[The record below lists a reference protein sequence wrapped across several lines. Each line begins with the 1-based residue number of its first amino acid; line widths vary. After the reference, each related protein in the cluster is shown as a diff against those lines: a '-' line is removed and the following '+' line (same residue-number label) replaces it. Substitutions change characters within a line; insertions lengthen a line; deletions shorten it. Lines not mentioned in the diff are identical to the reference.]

1 MTNKLITNRYNQ
13 VTPTRIL
20 ANGCSVSTPIYLSPT
35 TDQAKELLN
44 KFREVVREERM
55 KAGWSDT
62 AVMSPGGVQVQTAQT
77 PPMTDAENELGM
89 TEDTLRYALF
99 GRQGIPERL
108 FFKLCA
114 LTKTELVKREEI
126 AETYDEWLSHLLQDK
141 NENKRTKRT
150 TKARKTT
157 DTATTTAAS

>member
-1 MTNKLITNRYNQ
+1 MTKLITNRYNQ

-20 ANGCSVSTPIYLSPT
+20 SNGCSISTPIYLSPT

-55 KAGWSDT
+55 KNGWTDT
-62 AVMSPGGVQVQTAQT
+62 AVVSPGGVQVQTAQT
-77 PPMTDAENELGM
+77 APMTNAENELGM

-126 AETYDEWLSHLLQDK
+126 TETYDEWLNHLLDTNEDK
-141 NENKRTKRT
+141 RPAKTTKTTNKRAKAT
-150 TKARKTT
+150 TKPAV
-157 DTATTTAAS
+157 

>member
-1 MTNKLITNRYNQ
+1 MTYLITNRYNQ

-20 ANGCSVSTPIYLSPT
+20 SNGCSVSTPIYVSPT

-55 KAGWSDT
+55 KAGFNTEPVIS
-62 AVMSPGGVQVQTAQT
+62 SNGVAVQTAQAA
-77 PPMTDAENELGM
+77 PMTNAEHELGM

-108 FFKLCA
+108 FFKLCS
-114 LTKTELVKREEI
+114 LTNTQLVTRQEI
-126 AETYDEWLSHLLQDK
+126 GETYDEWLSHLLPDT
-141 NENKRTKRT
+141 NENKGTKATTKSINKRT
-150 TKARKTT
+150 
-157 DTATTTAAS
+157 

>member
-1 MTNKLITNRYNQ
+1 MTNLITNRYNQ

-20 ANGCSVSTPIYLSPT
+20 SNGCSVSTPIYISPT

-44 KFREVVREERM
+44 KFREVVREQRM
-55 KAGWSDT
+55 KGGWTDEAQTS
-62 AVMSPGGVQVQTAQT
+62 SNGVVVQTAIT
-77 PPMTDAENELGM
+77 PQMTNAEHELGM

-114 LTKTELVKREEI
+114 LTNTELVKREEVV
-126 AETYDEWLSHLLQDK
+126 ETYDEWLNHLLDTNEDK
-141 NENKRTKRT
+141 RPAKTTKTTNKRTKAT
-150 TKARKTT
+150 TKA
-157 DTATTTAAS
+157 AA

>member
-1 MTNKLITNRYNQ
+1 MTKLITNRYNQ

-20 ANGCSVSTPIYLSPT
+20 SNGCSVSTPIYVSPT

-55 KAGWSDT
+55 KFGLLDNT
-62 AVMSPGGVQVQTAQT
+62 VGFGGVQVTSATT
-77 PPMTDAENELGM
+77 PPMTNAENELGM

-108 FFKLCA
+108 FFKLCS
-114 LTKTELVKREEI
+114 LTNTQLVTRKEI
-126 AETYDEWLSHLLQDK
+126 GETYDEWLSYLIPDT
-141 NENKRTKRT
+141 NENKGTTRT
-150 TKARKTT
+150 TKARKTS
-157 DTATTTAAS
+157 DKATTISAS

>member
-1 MTNKLITNRYNQ
+1 MTNLITNRYNQ
-13 VTPTRIL
+13 ITPTRIL
-20 ANGCSVSTPIYLSPT
+20 SNGCSVSTPIYVSPT

-55 KAGWSDT
+55 RAGWTDEPQTS
-62 AVMSPGGVQVQTAQT
+62 SNGVVVQTAIT
-77 PPMTDAENELGM
+77 PQMTSAEHELGM

-99 GRQGIPERL
+99 GRQGVPERL

-126 AETYDEWLSHLLQDK
+126 TETYDEWLSHLLQDK

-150 TKARKTT
+150 TKTRKTT
-157 DTATTTAAS
+157 DKATTTSAS

>member
-1 MTNKLITNRYNQ
+1 MTNLITNRYNQ

-20 ANGCSVSTPIYLSPT
+20 SNGCSVSTPIYISPT

-55 KAGWSDT
+55 KSGWSDEAQT
-62 AVMSPGGVQVQTAQT
+62 SSNGVVVQTAAT
-77 PPMTDAENELGM
+77 PPMTNAEHELGM

-114 LTKTELVKREEI
+114 LTKTELVKRDEVV
-126 AETYDEWLSHLLQDK
+126 ETYDEWLNHLLDT

-157 DTATTTAAS
+157 DKATTTAAS